1 MRIQITLHKFA
12 WVLAG
17 ALLLPLAAQAQA
29 PAKAAPIK
37 DPEFCLGCHDDLTE
51 EKVVHMAVK
60 NGCLDCHSNLDA
72 SVRPHKNNGKFP
84 HGLDAAQPALCLTC
98 HSKLVA
104 NKKMTHAAV
113 GMGCTGCHEPHSS
126 KNAKLLK
133 AAAPALC
140 FKCHDKEDFEGKF
153 VHGPVKSGQCLTCH
167 QPHASDNQGLLK
179 KDRAQMCL
187 DCHDEVK
194 EAPHMI
200 AGFSR
205 KGHPIG
211 DEKRAKPVADPM
223 REGKLFY
230 CASCH
235 EPHRSNFE
243 KLRRIDPKLG
253 MLACQKCHEK

>member
-1 MRIQITLHKFA
+1 MTLHKSAWSFA
-12 WVLAG
+12 AV
-17 ALLLPLAAQAQA
+17 LLLPLLAHAQASA
-29 PAKAAPIK
+29 PAKAPIK

-133 AAAPALC
+133 AAAPGLC

-205 KGHPIG
+205 RGHPIG
-211 DEKRAKPVADPM
+211 DGKGHQAGGRSVASRQTVLLRELPRAASQQFRKVA
-223 REGKLFY
+223 
-230 CASCH
+230 
-235 EPHRSNFE
+235 PH
-243 KLRRIDPKLG
+243 
-253 MLACQKCHEK
+253 